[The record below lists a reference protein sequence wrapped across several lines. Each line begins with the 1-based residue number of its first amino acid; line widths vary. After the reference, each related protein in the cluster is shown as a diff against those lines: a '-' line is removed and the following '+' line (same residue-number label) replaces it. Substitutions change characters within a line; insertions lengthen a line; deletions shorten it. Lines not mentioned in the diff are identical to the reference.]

1 MSCPED
7 LKNIHKKILQGFIN
21 LNSPQECPIFITQA
35 VGIAGKLPGGSLVL
49 IKQAASIKTQVC
61 LGGKRSWGLTGQVSN
76 CWTLVQEGA
85 DAEGSYKILPPGLG
99 DGLARL
105 KASSC
110 KLCDQGL
117 VPRTHIRSQTW
128 C

>member
-76 CWTLVQEGA
+76 CSILVQEGA
-85 DAEGSYKILPPGLG
+85 EAEGSYKILPPGLG

-105 KASSC
+105 KASSVQA
-110 KLCDQGL
+110 L
-117 VPRTHIRSQTW
+117 
-128 C
+128 

>member
-21 LNSPQECPIFITQA
+21 LNPPQDCPIFITQA

-76 CWTLVQEGA
+76 CSTLVQEGA

-105 KASSC
+105 KTSSC

-117 VPRTHIRSQTW
+117 VPKTHIRSQTW